1 MYAKRLSEYAGP
13 RSEHLLVF
21 FLVTKLH
28 TYVHAQYL
36 PGVVVIPGNPSLLP
50 TVTPSLRTTSSANPT
65 LAPTQVP
72 AFDPTINPT
81 IDPTINPT
89 INPTIDF
96 RTVIPSLTP
105 VQTAHTPSPTV
116 PPSKTQILL
125 EMNGD
130 SGDHDYH
137 EDTTRGSASS
147 IFIICTSIF
156 LVLLTLVVFG
166 LGYRRLKHRRSEFAQ
181 QYYENRLARGLD
193 HVRGSLNGDS
203 ESDCEQDAIHV
214 KICSYSNDEIA
225 EI

>member
-1 MYAKRLSEYAGP
+1 MYAGRLSKYAGP
-13 RSEHLLVF
+13 RSEHFLVF
-21 FLVTKLH
+21 FLVTKQH
-28 TYVHAQYL
+28 TYVHAQL
-36 PGVVVIPGNPSLLP
+36 IGVGGFTANPSLLP
-50 TVTPSLRTTSSANPT
+50 TVTPSICTTSSANPT

-72 AFDPTINPT
+72 AFD
-81 IDPTINPT
+81 PT

-116 PPSKTQILL
+116 SPSKAQILL
-125 EMNGD
+125 EVNGG

-156 LVLLTLVVFG
+156 LVLLTVLFCV
-166 LGYRRLKHRRSEFAQ
+166 LGYRRLKHRRSAFAQ

-193 HVRGSLNGDS
+193 HVRGSRS

-225 EI
+225 DI

>member
-1 MYAKRLSEYAGP
+1 MYAGRLSEYAGP

-28 TYVHAQYL
+28 TYVHAEQI
-36 PGVVVIPGNPSLLP
+36 GVGIGVGVSTANPSLLP

-72 AFDPTINPT
+72 AF
-81 IDPTINPT
+81 DPTINPT

-166 LGYRRLKHRRSEFAQ
+166 LGYRRFKHRRSAFAQ